1 MTNITKFICDLLSTG
16 TIIDEGSTET
26 VVKHIAYLVNAFL
39 PEGMTFDENQVAD
52 HIDILC
58 RNRAEHNRNIESAHQ
73 YRVDREVALERA
85 RHYGLEAE
93 VQASLDSGCS
103 PEEAL
108 REWDI

>member
-16 TIIDEGSTET
+16 TIIDEGPTEK
-26 VVKHIAYLVNAFL
+26 VVEHIAYLVNSFL
-39 PEGMTFDENQVAD
+39 PEGMTFNESQVAD
-52 HIDILC
+52 HIDALC
-58 RNRAEHNRNIESAHQ
+58 ATRADDHRNIEKAHQ

-103 PEEAL
+103 PTEAL
-108 REWDI
+108 REWDL